1 MNGWVA
7 HTAAMAHH
15 DSITCV
21 GAATTTAT
29 DTAIGA
35 GIGCWHWGGCEAGVQ
50 LAHLNVVFR
59 HVCVVSWLHRA
70 AGHSS
75 TTSPSPTASPG
86 MFTSLH
92 FTHLSIVW
100 CSPAPG
106 PGHTQP
112 RLLAGRGSDE
122 RGQVTGGAVAVVADL
137 PVTPS
142 RRNPRA
148 PHGAFVRGQHEK
160 M

>member
-7 HTAAMAHH
+7 YTATGMAHH

-35 GIGCWHWGGCEAGVQ
+35 GIGCWHWGGCEARVE

-70 AGHSS
+70 AGQLHHLPKSNCL
-75 TTSPSPTASPG
+75 TWDEHV
-86 MFTSLH
+86 TSLH
-92 FTHLSIVW
+92 TPLHCLVQS
-100 CSPAPG
+100 STGARP
-106 PGHTQP
+106 HTAEAVGWP
-112 RLLAGRGSDE
+112 RL
-122 RGQVTGGAVAVVADL
+122 
-137 PVTPS
+137 
-142 RRNPRA
+142 
-148 PHGAFVRGQHEK
+148 
-160 M
+160 